1 MLESEIETYLV
12 ERVKAAGGEVRKV
25 KWIGRHGA
33 PDRLVLL
40 PARDD
45 TASRPDSCDDPFALT
60 VGPHQYFVEL
70 KATGKKP
77 NAHQRREIERLEK
90 FGCRVLVINCKE
102 GVDAMIDEGGLLNV

>member
-40 PARDD
+40 PAEFNGNWERS
-45 TASRPDSCDDPFALT
+45 AI
-60 VGPHQYFVEL
+60 VVFVEL
-70 KATGKKP
+70 KAPGKP
-77 NAHQRREIERLEK
+77 LEEHQAREHKRMRG
-90 FGCRVLVINCKE
+90 FGARVIVIDSKE
-102 GVDAMIDEGGLLNV
+102 GVDALLL